1 MVQLLHL
8 GPLGN
13 ATGAGHMD
21 TVHGRVN
28 LTEMLETQYWKSFV
42 ENKVIF
48 LSLGPTK
55 AIKHKSNK

>member
-28 LTEMLETQYWKSFV
+28 LTEMLETQYWKSCV

-48 LSLGPTK
+48 SSLRAYKSDKT
-55 AIKHKSNK
+55 KSNK